1 MSLFIRSLKRHW
13 FTTIP
18 PVGPV
23 SLAGQTVIVTGGN
36 DGIGYQVAKQLAALH
51 PDKLILASRNVSKS
65 EAAIQQIRNAV
76 DDSNTTMEAWK
87 LDLGSI
93 ESVKKFAVRA
103 NRELERLDILVLN
116 AGVMRAQFKL
126 TADGHEET

>member
-93 ESVKKFAVRA
+93 ESVKKFAARA